1 MKKLMVWIALALCVL
16 ACSEKET
23 SKGTIKLYLTDAPVD
38 AENIASVFISIQEIQ
53 LKKGNDWITAAS
65 FDVPLQVDILAYQNG
80 QTYFVTEQEIP
91 TGKYTE
97 ARMIVSDGS
106 SDLAGLADLS
116 YILYEDGSTALLDV
130 PSGTS
135 SGYKAKGEFELSAG
149 GVVGVTLDFDV
160 RKSIVRAGV
169 SNKLLL
175 KPVVGIV
182 ANQSASSILG
192 TFNKGTISHKIVIY
206 SYRDGE
212 YRADENMANA
222 DGLRFTRSVNSTC
235 VKEDGSFTLAFLEAG
250 EYDLIFTTVTSEGSF
265 ENILGIYSLA
275 VQANTIATVSVTE
288 ADLR

>member
-1 MKKLMVWIALALCVL
+1 MRLPCVYWLVQKKKQVKAP
-16 ACSEKET
+16 SN
-23 SKGTIKLYLTDAPVD
+23 LYLTDAPVD

-149 GVVGVTLDFDV
+149 GVVGVTLDFD
-160 RKSIVRAGV
+160 
-169 SNKLLL
+169 
-175 KPVVGIV
+175 
-182 ANQSASSILG
+182 
-192 TFNKGTISHKIVIY
+192 
-206 SYRDGE
+206 
-212 YRADENMANA
+212 
-222 DGLRFTRSVNSTC
+222 
-235 VKEDGSFTLAFLEAG
+235 
-250 EYDLIFTTVTSEGSF
+250 
-265 ENILGIYSLA
+265 
-275 VQANTIATVSVTE
+275 
-288 ADLR
+288 